1 MNLCDLELSVT
12 GFVNLIVGV
21 GIDIIVVCGLVY
33 SFEHRIFKFCG
44 KINHGYP
51 QMHTK
56 FYLKLFNSL

>member
-1 MNLCDLELSVT
+1 MNLYNLELSVT

-21 GIDIIVVCGLVY
+21 GIDIIVVCRLVY

-44 KINHGYP
+44 KINHGNP
-51 QMHTK
+51 QMHTT